1 MQKLSDITIGKE
13 YIVKSIDDDELAQK
27 LLEMGCTPGEKIIV
41 ERKAPFDDP
50 IAIVVS
56 GFMLSIRKEDAEK
69 IIVKKLYKN
78 LVILD

>member
-1 MQKLSDITIGKE
+1 MHKLSDIAIGKVSV
-13 YIVKSIDDDELAQK
+13 VKSIEDPELAQK

-41 ERKAPFDDP
+41 QRKAPFADP

-69 IIVKKLYKN
+69 IIVKA
-78 LVILD
+78 I

>member
-1 MQKLSDITIGKE
+1 MQKLSDIAIGKE
-13 YIVKSIDDDELAQK
+13 YIIDAINDDELAQK

-56 GFMLSIRKEDAEK
+56 GFMLSIRKEDAEQ
-69 IIVKKLYKN
+69 IIVKKP
-78 LVILD
+78 